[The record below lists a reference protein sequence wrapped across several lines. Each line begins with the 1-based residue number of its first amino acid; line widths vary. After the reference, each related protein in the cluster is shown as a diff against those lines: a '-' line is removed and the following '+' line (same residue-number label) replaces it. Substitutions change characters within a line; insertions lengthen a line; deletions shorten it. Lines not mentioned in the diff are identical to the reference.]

1 MEMQR
6 LKAPPPP
13 PPGRADLASF
23 SALTKYYEHLNGFRF
38 PEAELRQQRESTP
51 DGGVGKERDFPG
63 GALVGPVLMGTRK
76 DTDIPVPALV
86 IFANPDGLGTL
97 VYGHTATQDA
107 TAAR

>member
-23 SALTKYYEHLNGFRF
+23 SALTKYYERSNGFRF

-51 DGGVGKERDFPG
+51 DGGGGKQRDFPG
-63 GALVGPVLMGTRK
+63 GGLVMPLLMGTRK
-76 DTDIPVPALV
+76 DTDIQCLAVCV
-86 IFANPDGLGTL
+86 FACSKGLCTW
-97 VYGHTATQDA
+97 VDD
-107 TAAR
+107 